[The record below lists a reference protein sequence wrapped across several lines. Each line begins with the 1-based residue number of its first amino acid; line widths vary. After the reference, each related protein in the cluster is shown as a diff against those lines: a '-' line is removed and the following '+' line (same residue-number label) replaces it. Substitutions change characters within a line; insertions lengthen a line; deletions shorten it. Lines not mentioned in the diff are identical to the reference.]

1 MTILKNTDRKQVIDK
16 ALTEA
21 FAPRFNDFAKRL
33 RARYAEQVAEAHP
46 VFAKLVKNSDARPYL
61 AVSTVREFYVGGA
74 PVLTPKYGARCEM
87 LIRGEWAD
95 REKYVWVQAGD
106 LTVPSDCWKAK
117 IEDADFSKEY
127 ATIWADYGRARE
139 TLSELLNS
147 YTVREKFAEDFPELA
162 KYLPPIEVKARLP
175 AVIVADVRSK
185 LAAVGV
191 PSK

>member
-16 ALTEA
+16 ALEDA
-21 FAPRFNDFAKRL
+21 FAPRFNEFAKRL
-33 RARYAEQVAEAHP
+33 RARYAAQIAEAHP

-61 AVSTVREFYVGGA
+61 AVSTVREFYLGGR
-74 PVLTPKYGARCEM
+74 PVLTPKYGARCE
-87 LIRGEWAD
+87 LPEAGWID
-95 REKYVWVQAGD
+95 RDLYAWVQGSDMA
-106 LTVPSDCWKAK
+106 VPADCWKAK
-117 IEDADFSKEY
+117 IEDADFSAEY
-127 ATIWADYGRARE
+127 IGLWRGCAVART

-147 YTVREKFAEDFPELA
+147 YAVREKFAEDFPELA